1 MISDKCRQNVS
12 PFATADIQQRTCA
25 TDKIPPAFYLLRRS
39 VVDKIPPAFFIIP
52 KRLLRLFPKSPQF
65 ASKHSAPQSRLC
77 EPKLR
82 F

>member
-25 TDKIPPAFYLLRRS
+25 TDKIPPAF
-39 VVDKIPPAFFIIP
+39 FIIP
-52 KRLLRLFPKSPQF
+52 KRLLRFFPKSPQF
-65 ASKHSAPQSRLC
+65 ASKHSAPQSRLR